1 CERAHVEPVEDRLD
15 LAVELAIQ
23 DSAQLREIGDVLSR
37 RKSRVDADLRGDD
50 ADPAA
55 DLLRRDLGVKAEDL
69 DRPGVRREQRADD
82 AQGGGLAGA
91 VGTEQAEDLARVRL
105 QGDAAQDLVRTERL
119 FQAIDLD
126 HPFGHFFLVVRLVAV
141 DLGFWGVLP
150 LVALVLA
157 AGFAGARFGLGFS
170 SAAAST
176 LAASTSAGSSS
187 AGSSSAGASAAAGS
201 GATPIELDRVRWH
214 VSHVRIVPTRAP

>member
-1 CERAHVEPVEDRLD
+1 MTNSTTGVVSAASPIAISVRRSRRISRISLRKTTPIELTSLPRPGKGKRLPGRDID

-37 RKSRVDADLRGDD
+37 RKSRVDADLRGHH

-69 DRPGVRREQRADD
+69 DRPGVRREHRADD

-105 QGDAAQDLVRTERL
+105 
-119 FQAIDLD
+119 
-126 HPFGHFFLVVRLVAV
+126 
-141 DLGFWGVLP
+141 
-150 LVALVLA
+150 
-157 AGFAGARFGLGFS
+157 
-170 SAAAST
+170 
-176 LAASTSAGSSS
+176 
-187 AGSSSAGASAAAGS
+187 
-201 GATPIELDRVRWH
+201 
-214 VSHVRIVPTRAP
+214 

>member
-1 CERAHVEPVEDRLD
+1 MSGEDDRLAAPFRLD
-15 LAVELAIQ
+15 HEVA
-23 DSAQLREIGDVLSR
+23 DLSR
-37 RKSRVDADLRGDD
+37 R
-50 ADPAA
+50 
-55 DLLRRDLGVKAEDL
+55 ED
-69 DRPGVRREQRADD
+69 VQV
-82 AQGGGLAGA
+82 GGGLAGA

-105 QGDAAQDLVRTERL
+105 QGDAAQHLVRTERL

-126 HPFGHFFLVVRLVAV
+126 RPFGHFFLVVRLVAV

-150 LVALVLA
+150 LVAVVLA

-201 GATPIELDRVRWH
+201 G
-214 VSHVRIVPTRAP
+214 